1 MSLNEEYKKLDK
13 ERLEDAKKAKEHY
26 ESVNLPG
33 DRTFEVQTDAVRDRI
48 AKMKIEKAKPNHDE
62 K

>member
-1 MSLNEEYKKLDK
+1 MSLNEEYKKLKK

-26 ESVNLPG
+26 DSVNLPG
-33 DRTFEVQTDAVRDRI
+33 DRTFEVQTEALRERI
-48 AKMKIEKAKPNHDE
+48 EKMKKEKAKPNHDV